1 MFAPAGLQDHP
12 DVVQED
18 SMTELKLQTK
28 CDLRRE
34 ERSRLEE

>member
-1 MFAPAGLQDHP
+1 MLAPAGLQDHP

-28 CDLRRE
+28 CYL
-34 ERSRLEE
+34 